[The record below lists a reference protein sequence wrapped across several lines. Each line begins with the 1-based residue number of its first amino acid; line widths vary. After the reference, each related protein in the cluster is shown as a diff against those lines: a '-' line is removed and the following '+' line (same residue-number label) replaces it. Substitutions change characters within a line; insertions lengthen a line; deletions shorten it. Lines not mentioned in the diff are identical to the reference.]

1 LSNLKL
7 LKTIHKDVVEFFR
20 DLSTHECDQMRM
32 VAVYNL
38 PCIHLL
44 FSDDID
50 IGESYLGFLNDEDE
64 NVRKAAAGCLH
75 ESFKLLK
82 DDEDTSKFRECFI
95 DLAT

>member
-1 LSNLKL
+1 
-7 LKTIHKDVVEFFR
+7 
-20 DLSTHECDQMRM
+20 MRM

-82 DDEDTSKFRECFI
+82 DD
-95 DLAT
+95 